1 MIQSLHIS
9 GFKLFR
15 EITLPKLGR
24 LNLFVGENN
33 TGKSC
38 LLEAIALYGGRTPV
52 TDILETAS
60 RRTAAKL
67 RPWIREGTSEESTSL
82 RHPVFDL
89 FRWAGP
95 RVKAPIVIEQIGD
108 SSPFRVEVQFQQ
120 RITDDQGV
128 IRFVPVT
135 SPNVLAANVLGAE
148 DLEIVLPVYRG
159 DKQVALVTRNSVRR
173 YTVRQRDRISDAE
186 KLFNED
192 AFAVAHLS
200 AGGFSDEK
208 AASLWDALVQSP
220 SQGLV
225 LAWLRMLDP
234 RIDDLA
240 YIGEDGLGRT
250 RTALLKVEGEGRIPL
265 RSMGDGLTRL
275 FHMGLAMA
283 SATQG
288 ILLIDEF
295 ENGLHWKVQEKLWNV
310 LCKAALEFNVQ
321 IFATTHSRD
330 CIEGFTNS
338 GRVLRRD
345 DAVIYR
351 LERKGEDVFAANL
364 PLINVAAA
372 MREAQEVR

>member
-15 EITLPKLGR
+15 DCKLPKLGR

-38 LLEAIALYGGRTPV
+38 LLEAIGLYGGRTPV

-60 RRTAAKL
+60 RRTTGKL
-67 RPWIREGTSEESTSL
+67 RPWIREGTSEESSSL

-108 SSPFRVEVQFQQ
+108 SSPYRVEVQSQQ
-120 RITDDQGV
+120 RIMDDQGV
-128 IRFVPVT
+128 IRFVPV
-135 SPNVLAANVLGAE
+135 PYPIGLIAE

-159 DKQVALVTRNSVRR
+159 EKQVALVTRNSVRR
-173 YTVRQRDRISDAE
+173 YTVRQRDRILDAE
-186 KLFNED
+186 KLVNDD
-192 AFAVAHLS
+192 AFAIAHLS
-200 AGGFSDEK
+200 AGGFSEEK
-208 AASLWDALVQSP
+208 ASSLWDALVQSP
-220 SQGLV
+220 SQELI
-225 LAWLRMLDP
+225 LDWLRMLDP
-234 RIDDLA
+234 SIDDLA
-240 YIGEDGLGRT
+240 YVGEDGAGRA

-275 FHMGLAMA
+275 FHMGLAMV
-283 SATQG
+283 SAAQG

-295 ENGLHWKVQEKLWNV
+295 ENGLHWKVQEQLWNV

-330 CIEGFTNS
+330 CIEGFTNA
-338 GRVLRRD
+338 GRALGRD
-345 DAVIYR
+345 DAMIYR
-351 LERKGEDVFAANL
+351 LERKGDDVFAANL

-372 MREAQEVR
+372 MREDQEVR